1 MLYFSIVSFIAI
13 AKLKEAMISIRV
25 KTQLLEIAV
34 SSDNSSLSEVVE
46 AAIKVGESQPV
57 QASLQEPIIL
67 KALPAAARGAGN
79 QQQSKLPFIHPQP
92 LPDGDA
98 DAEPAHPVENKQQQQ
113 QQQQQKKKQSPSGK
127 GEGAVACAKILE
139 LKSKDFFAASKN
151 FSEVQSA
158 LSTMGYTIKSNRL
171 GEALLKLVREGH
183 LAREGEKGVYTYR
196 LP

>member
-1 MLYFSIVSFIAI
+1 MLCFNIASFIAI

-67 KALPAAARGAGN
+67 KALPAAAAARGAGN
-79 QQQSKLPFIHPQP
+79 QQQSELPFIHPQP
-92 LPDGDA
+92 LPDGDT

-113 QQQQQKKKQSPSGK
+113 QQQKK
-127 GEGAVACAKILE
+127 
-139 LKSKDFFAASKN
+139 
-151 FSEVQSA
+151 
-158 LSTMGYTIKSNRL
+158 R
-171 GEALLKLVREGH
+171 
-183 LAREGEKGVYTYR
+183 
-196 LP
+196 